1 MSEKHDLEFNKVAA
15 GILFAGVLAM
25 ICTFIADGLYTPST
39 PEKPVFA
46 IDVPEVGAGGAAV
59 AAAPEVPIAELM
71 ATADAARGEALV
83 NKKCTACHSFEAG
96 GPNKVGPNLHD
107 TFGGDVGHHPGYP
120 YSAAVQAIEG
130 KWDYEKLNHWLT
142 NPQSFAK
149 GSKMVLKNAKPAERA
164 DIIKYLESIK

>member
-1 MSEKHDLEFNKVAA
+1 MSGHQESNFNKIAK
-15 GILFAGVLAM
+15 GFLFAGVLAM
-25 ICTFIADGLYTPST
+25 ISSFIADGLYTPAT
-39 PEKPVFA
+39 PEKAVFA
-46 IDVPEVGAGGAAV
+46 IDVPEATEGGAAV

-83 NKKCTACHSFEAG
+83 NKKCTACHTFDAG
-96 GPNKVGPNLHD
+96 GPNKVGPNLHGA
-107 TFGGDVGHHPGYP
+107 FGGDVGHHPDYP

-149 GSKMVLKNAKPAERA
+149 GAKMVLKTAKPAERA